1 MANSRIYI
9 YRNYYDDDGLV
20 PEYLD
25 VREYC
30 GTALWRWCTYVY
42 DATAFDNLN
51 EARKYIAK
59 YIEEFGDT
67 KYSFAF
73 MEPVTVMKNYYSHEI
88 LEEV

>member
-1 MANSRIYI
+1 MTNSCIYI
-9 YRNYYDDDGLV
+9 YRNYDNDGLV

-30 GTALWRWCTYVY
+30 GTALWRWCTYVH
-42 DATAFDNLN
+42 DATAFNNLS
-51 EARKYIAK
+51 EAKKYIAK

>member
-1 MANSRIYI
+1 MVNSCVYI
-9 YRNYYDDDGLV
+9 YRNYDDDGLM

-25 VREYC
+25 VKEYC
-30 GTALWRWCTYVY
+30 GTALWRWCTYVC
-42 DATAFDNLN
+42 DATAFNNLN

>member
-1 MANSRIYI
+1 MVNSCIYI
-9 YRNYYDDDGLV
+9 YRNYDNDGLV

-30 GTALWRWCTYVY
+30 GTALWRWCTYVH
-42 DATAFDNLN
+42 DATAFNNLS
-51 EARKYIAK
+51 EAKKYIAK

-88 LEEV
+88 LEEI

>member
-1 MANSRIYI
+1 MANSCIYI
-9 YRNYYDDDGLV
+9 YRNYDDDGLV

-42 DATAFDNLN
+42 DATAFNNFN
-51 EARKYIAK
+51 EARKYIKK
-59 YIEEFGDT
+59 YIEEFGNT
-67 KYSFAF
+67 KYHFAF
-73 MEPVTVMKNYYSHEI
+73 MEPAIVMKDYYSHEI

>member
-1 MANSRIYI
+1 MANSYIYI
-9 YRNYYDDDGLV
+9 YRNYDDDGLV

-30 GTALWRWCTYVY
+30 GTILCRWCTYVH
-42 DATAFDNLN
+42 DATAFNSLK
-51 EARKYIAK
+51 EANQYITK
-59 YIEEFGDT
+59 DIEEFGNT

-73 MEPVTVMKNYYSHEI
+73 MESVTVMKNYYSREI